1 LNLDLGYSQG
11 VTILLT
17 AFVSKRF
24 AAGEKNCPV
33 ELADQ
38 LTKAVDDHP
47 YYTQKLCYKVFEET
61 DSHATRAA
69 IKKGFTSILE
79 DESSY
84 FEQYLRALAPQ
95 QIALLKAI
103 AREPTASLLSSNYAQ
118 RHNLKSVGGI
128 QGARDK
134 LISLDFIHNDE
145 NNVFSVVDP
154 IFKIWLNHR

>member
-1 LNLDLGYSQG
+1 M
-11 VTILLT
+11 T